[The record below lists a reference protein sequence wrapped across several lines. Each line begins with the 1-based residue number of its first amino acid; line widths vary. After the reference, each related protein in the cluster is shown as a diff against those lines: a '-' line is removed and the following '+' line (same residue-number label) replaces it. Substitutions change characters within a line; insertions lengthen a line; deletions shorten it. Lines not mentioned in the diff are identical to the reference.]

1 MDTRVIYFSGGEK
14 KFSLFLSFVPGVRFE
29 EFLNGTDPRTPIS
42 GRGEIFE
49 KGSSTFFVRGRNFF

>member
-29 EFLNGTDPRTPIS
+29 EFLNGTDPRTPI
-42 GRGEIFE
+42 
-49 KGSSTFFVRGRNFF
+49 

>member
-29 EFLNGTDPRTPIS
+29 EFLNGSEDTDLRK
-42 GRGEIFE
+42 RG
-49 KGSSTFFVRGRNFF
+49 NF